1 MLSINYNP
9 DVLSCLANLSNDE
22 VFTPPKLVGEIVD
35 MLPQE
40 LFTNKKTTFLDPV
53 SKSGVFLREIA
64 KRLMIGLE
72 TEIPDQQ
79 ERINHIFK
87 NQIYGIAIT
96 ELTALLSRR
105 SLYCSKTANGKYSVC
120 DVFDNVN
127 GNIKF
132 DYTNHTWKNGKCNFC
147 NASEEVYSRDEQ
159 LETYAYQFI
168 HNDKPEK
175 IFNMKF
181 DVIVGNPPYQLS
193 DGGGTGSS
201 ATPLYHKFIEQAKK
215 LKPRF
220 LTMIIPARWYSGGKG
235 LDNFRESM
243 LNDGSIRKLVDFENS
258 SDIFPG
264 VDIAGGICYFLWD
277 RDNKGLCEITNIYDG
292 KKTTSERTLNEFDVF
307 IRHSQSL
314 PIIRK
319 ILKAENAKH
328 YLNKVISSR
337 KPFGISSN
345 YKHLSKG
352 IPCHFTQ
359 RIGMKF
365 ADLKDV
371 NDRFEFKQKWKLLIP
386 FAPIAGQT
394 DFSKPV
400 GFYYEG
406 NIKLGK
412 PGEVCSETYLV
423 AFASLDKSEVISFKS
438 YLFTKIF
445 RFLLL
450 QAVVSQNITR
460 ERFVFIPHLN
470 EYDIVFTDDILRKRW
485 NITDVEWS
493 FIDSKIK
500 AVDLINNRGGNE

>member
-1 MLSINYNP
+1 MLNINYNP

-22 VFTPPKLVGEIVD
+22 VFTPPKLVSDILD

-40 LFTNKKTTFLDPV
+40 LFTNKETTFLDPV
-53 SKSGVFLREIA
+53 TKSGVFLREIA

-72 TEIPDQQ
+72 HEIPDQQ
-79 ERINHIFK
+79 ERINHIFE
-87 NQIYGIAIT
+87 NQLFGIAIT

-105 SLYCSKTANGKYSVC
+105 SVYCSKTANGKYSVC

-132 DYTNHTWKNGKCNFC
+132 DYTNHTWKNGKCTFC
-147 NASEEVYSRDEQ
+147 NASEDVYSRDEQ

-168 HNDKPEK
+168 HTDKPEK

-181 DVIVGNPPYQLS
+181 DVIIGNPPYQLS

-201 ATPLYHKFIEQAKK
+201 ATPLYNKFIEQAKK

-235 LDNFRESM
+235 LDTFRKEM
-243 LNDGSIRKLVDFENS
+243 LNDNRIRKLVDFENS
-258 SDIFPG
+258 STIFPG

-277 RDNKGLCEITNIYDG
+277 RDNEGLCEITNDYDG
-292 KKTTSERTLNEFDVF
+292 KKVTSVRALNEYDVF
-307 IRHSQSL
+307 IRHSQAV

-319 ILKAENAKH
+319 VLKVENAKH
-328 YLNKVISSR
+328 YLNKVVSAR
-337 KPFGISSN
+337 KPFGLNSN
-345 YKHLSKG
+345 YKYFTKG
-352 IPCHFTQ
+352 IPCYFTQ
-359 RIGMKF
+359 RIGLQF
-365 ADLKDV
+365 AKPEDV
-371 NDRFEFKQKWKLLIP
+371 TDRYKITDKWKLLIP

-406 NIKLGK
+406 NVIFAK
-412 PGEVCSETYLV
+412 PGEICSETYLV
-423 AFASLDKSEVISFKS
+423 AYSSQDKDQVISFKS
-438 YLFTKIF
+438 YLFTKII

-450 QAVVSQNITR
+450 QSVVSQNITR
-460 ERFVFIPHLN
+460 ERFAFIPHL
-470 EYDIVFTDDILRKRW
+470 EKYDIEFTDDILRKRW
-485 NITDVEWS
+485 NITDEEWA

-500 AVDLINNRGGNE
+500 AVELINNRGGNE